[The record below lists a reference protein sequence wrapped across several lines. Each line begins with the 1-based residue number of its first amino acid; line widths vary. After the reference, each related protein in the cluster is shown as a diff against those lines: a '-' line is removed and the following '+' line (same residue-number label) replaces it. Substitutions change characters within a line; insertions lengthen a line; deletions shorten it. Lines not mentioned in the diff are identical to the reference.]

1 MDPTVQA
8 QLIDL
13 AKLVLPVLIAVCGTL
28 GGGYLGHRY
37 AKVQSRHSKALD
49 FIERRVT
56 EFYSPMVGC
65 IKSIRALSE
74 LRVEVSNAAEAA
86 WHEICARAPTPF
98 LNHDKHFEPFKGIVG
113 YENEQLY
120 RDILPTYERMIQI
133 FIDHYWLADDEA
145 RKYYPE
151 LVRFCRTLETVQG
164 GRAAT
169 RCPSESRAL
178 GRTARSLVRG
188 FGETP
193 GGAHGASCA
202 QEGRPTAAVGILSR
216 RS

>member
-1 MDPTVQA
+1 MDPAVQT

-37 AKVQSRHSKALD
+37 AKLQSRHSKALD

-65 IKSIRALSE
+65 IRSIRALSE

-86 WHEICARAPTPF
+86 WQDIVARAPAPF
-98 LNHDKHFEPFKGIVG
+98 LNHDKAFEPFKGIVG

-133 FIDHYWLADDEA
+133 FTDHYWLADNEA

-151 LVRFCRTLETVQG
+151 LVRFVELWRRFKADVLPRDVLRKIEHSEERLAPLYVVLERQLAELTALLAHK
-164 GRAAT
+164 RA
-169 RCPSESRAL
+169 
-178 GRTARSLVRG
+178 G
-188 FGETP
+188 
-193 GGAHGASCA
+193 
-202 QEGRPTAAVGILSR
+202 
-216 RS
+216 